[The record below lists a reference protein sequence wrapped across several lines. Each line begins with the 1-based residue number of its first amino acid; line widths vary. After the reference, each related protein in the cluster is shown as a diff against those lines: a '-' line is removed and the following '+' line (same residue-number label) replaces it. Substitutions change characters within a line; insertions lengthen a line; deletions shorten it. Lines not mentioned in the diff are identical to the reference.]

1 VRQRPDFDDAA
12 LARAGQ
18 ALAED
23 FFAKD
28 TVLARSRDIGPVEP
42 LLPRPLP
49 RAVPRA
55 SWGRRVGG
63 RTVGAAAVIAL
74 LSVLASERRQADRP
88 LADPPPSA
96 EAAFVPRF
104 AAPAVAPPAWS
115 DAAPDRYRLGEAT
128 GSARIQAGLRE
139 DTLTAGAFGVQ
150 EAPYLRLVAAE
161 TEEPDGEGSLFV
173 TLARR
178 AAEAGGLS
186 VARTGERAR
195 LATRFGVLD
204 TVDATLAD
212 PEGRRA
218 CTAFRLNDA
227 LRLDGWLC
235 APLGQLPEP
244 QAVACTVE
252 RLGVLPGAALPP
264 AVAGMLAR
272 PRSAACPPEEPATTA
287 ALPAPRKAVRK
298 NAARVR
304 HSRPAL
310 P

>member
-1 VRQRPDFDDAA
+1 MRQRPDFDDAA
-12 LARAGQ
+12 LARAAQ
-18 ALAED
+18 AL
-23 FFAKD
+23 
-28 TVLARSRDIGPVEP
+28 SQDIGPVEP

-49 RAVPRA
+49 RAAPRA
-55 SWGRRVGG
+55 CRGRRAAG

-74 LSVLASERRQADRP
+74 LSVLASERRQADGTPADPP
-88 LADPPPSA
+88 LADRG
-96 EAAFVPRF
+96 AFVPRY
-104 AAPAVAPPAWS
+104 AAPAVAPPVWS

-128 GSARIQAGLRE
+128 GSARIQAGGLRE
-139 DTLTAGAFGVQ
+139 DTLTIGAFGVQ

-161 TEEPDGEGSLFV
+161 TAEPDGEGSLFV

-195 LATRFGVLD
+195 LATRFGALD
-204 TVDATLAD
+204 TVDATLSD

-218 CTAFRLNDA
+218 CTAFRLGAA
-227 LRLDGWLC
+227 LRLEGWLC

-244 QAVACTVE
+244 QSVACTVE
-252 RLGVLPGAALPP
+252 RLGALPGAAPSP
-264 AVAGMLAR
+264 AVAEMLAQ

-287 ALPAPRKAVRK
+287 ALPTPRKAVRK

-304 HSRPAL
+304 HSRPAS